1 MYLIRWF
8 DGDRHYEC
16 AANDNRSAWQ
26 IYWVIKG
33 EMDRINLH
41 RIEEIDKILGWIT
54 IQGSGGY
61 HDPRSGSRLDLV
73 KSGCD
78 PHICLPLSE

>member
-1 MYLIRWF
+1 MFLIRWY

-26 IYWVIKG
+26 IYWVVKR
-33 EMDRINLH
+33 EMERVN
-41 RIEEIDKILGWIT
+41 RNQVEKILGWIT
-54 IQGSGGY
+54 IQGAGGY

-73 KSGCD
+73 KPNCD
-78 PHICLPLSE
+78 PHIGFLYDT